1 MASSVQQF
9 LPSDPHNLLLCA
21 VVSVGVHLLQ
31 WLLYGIINKYIRPR
45 KSPTEVFM
53 GMYFSVACL
62 ALLSFGLNV
71 HEGTFHIRKVFIT
84 ALMGAFAGKMCCFLL
99 YRDVILQLR
108 GPLPGIKLPSTNA
121 VWLFNLL
128 TPFILSLP
136 ILFCNSPV
144 APENDMG
151 LLEIAGG
158 ALGIF
163 GLIVVTIADW
173 QKQTFKKSP
182 ENAGKWC
189 DIGLFK
195 YSRHPNYCGDLC
207 VVWGILDLNAYSH
220 MAEMGCCDQSTD
232 GECDHFTHI
241 RSSIV

>member
-1 MASSVQQF
+1 
-9 LPSDPHNLLLCA
+9 
-21 VVSVGVHLLQ
+21 
-31 WLLYGIINKYIRPR
+31 
-45 KSPTEVFM
+45 
-53 GMYFSVACL
+53 
-62 ALLSFGLNV
+62 
-71 HEGTFHIRKVFIT
+71 
-84 ALMGAFAGKMCCFLL
+84 
-99 YRDVILQLR
+99 
-108 GPLPGIKLPSTNA
+108 
-121 VWLFNLL
+121 
-128 TPFILSLP
+128 
-136 ILFCNSPV
+136 
-144 APENDMG
+144 MG